1 MGGTGLFRGPRI
13 VPQKPG
19 RMGPLFDDR
28 MTTMLDFYT
37 ANSSNGQRAAI
48 MIEECGLPYTIHKL
62 DLFAG
67 EQRRP
72 EFLEINPA
80 AAIPALVD
88 HDAPGGKPLMLA
100 QSGAILLY
108 LAMKT
113 GRFFPQDHA
122 LRALAFQWLMQA
134 TTDVAASS
142 MSLFLLQ
149 KFVPD
154 KSEAND
160 AWFEARII
168 QQLRV
173 ADVHLRGR
181 DYLAGEV
188 SIADFA
194 LFPLTAVRGPLI
206 ERAGDLPDL
215 ERWAMTMNARPG
227 VQRGMQ
233 AAA

>member
-1 MGGTGLFRGPRI
+1 MI
-13 VPQKPG
+13 
-19 RMGPLFDDR
+19 
-28 MTTMLDFYT
+28 DFYT

-48 MIEECGLPYTIHKL
+48 MLEECGLPYQLHKL

-72 EFLEINPA
+72 EFVAINPA
-80 AAIPALVD
+80 GTIPAIVD

-113 GRFFPQDHA
+113 GRFFPLDPA
-122 LRALAFQWLMQA
+122 LRAQAFQWTMQA

-149 KFVPD
+149 RLVPD

-160 AWFEARII
+160 AWFEDRII
-168 QQLRV
+168 DQLRV
-173 ADVHLRGR
+173 ADAHLEGR
-181 DYLAGEV
+181 KYLAGDV

-194 LFPLTAVRGPLI
+194 LYPLTVVRKPLI
-206 ERAGDLPDL
+206 ERAGDLHEL
-215 ERWAMTMNARPG
+215 ERWAASMAARPA
-227 VQRGMQ
+227 VRRAM
-233 AAA
+233 AAAA

>member
-1 MGGTGLFRGPRI
+1 MGAAFLPANGTTPMI
-13 VPQKPG
+13 
-19 RMGPLFDDR
+19 
-28 MTTMLDFYT
+28 DFYT

-48 MIEECGLPYTIHKL
+48 MLEECGLPYTVHKL

-72 EFLEINPA
+72 EYLEINPA
-80 AAIPALVD
+80 GSIPAIVD
-88 HDAPGGKPLMLA
+88 HDGPGGKPLKMA

-113 GRFFPQDHA
+113 ERFFPLDHA
-122 LRALAFQWLMQA
+122 LRAEAFQWLMQA
-134 TTDVAASS
+134 TTDVAAAS

-149 KFVPD
+149 TFAPD
-154 KSEAND
+154 KSEAN
-160 AWFEARII
+160 AAFFEDRIVKL
-168 QQLRV
+168 LRV

-194 LFPLTAVRGPLI
+194 LFPLTAVRRPLI
-206 ERAGDLPDL
+206 ERAGDLRDL
-215 ERWAMTMNARPG
+215 ERWAATMGARPAL
-227 VQRGMQ
+227 QRGMQ